1 MPREANEEFAL
12 KEGEFV
18 MKKMLVLA
26 ALASTLC
33 VAPALAQNMG
43 GNGQAATVKAATVK
57 AAPVVLL
64 ALSSEGDYRFW
75 WWVERVL
82 AFTGWSDGAVANTRD
97 VCRRALSSRK
107 CCF

>member
-12 KEGEFV
+12 KEDEFV

-57 AAPVVLL
+57 AATVVLL
-64 ALSSEGDYRFW
+64 ALSSEGTTVFGG
-75 WWVERVL
+75 
-82 AFTGWSDGAVANTRD
+82 GWSGFWRLLAGPTEPSQTLVTFVVAR
-97 VCRRALSSRK
+97 
-107 CCF
+107 